1 MQPAKVRREHLKAL
15 TDLPNVGPAFS
26 ADLRL
31 LGFDTPQQL
40 AGQDAYAL
48 YRRLCDITQVRQD
61 PCVLDTLMS
70 ITDFVDG
77 NPPRTWWQYTAE
89 RKRLWPSL

>member
-1 MQPAKVRREHLKAL
+1 MQPAKVRRDRVQTL
-15 TDLPNVGPAFS
+15 TDLPNVGPACA

-31 LGFDTPQQL
+31 LGFDSPQQL
-40 AGQDAYAL
+40 AGKDAYTL

-61 PCVLDTLMS
+61 PCVLDTLLS
-70 ITDFVDG
+70 ITDFIDG

-89 RKRLWPSL
+89 RKRRWPSL